1 LASTAPKHAR
11 PLSPHLG
18 IYKWGPAMTVSILHR
33 ITGSGMATVGTV
45 LMIWWLAAL
54 ASGPAAYASFVG
66 CFTVE
71 GGGLNI
77 LGYVLLIGLT
87 LSFFQHLASGVR
99 HFVLDAGAGYELKA
113 NRTGAVLTMVFSVA
127 ATVAL
132 WAYLLVGKN

>member
-1 LASTAPKHAR
+1 
-11 PLSPHLG
+11 
-18 IYKWGPAMTVSILHR
+18 MTVSILHR

-45 LMIWWLAAL
+45 LLVWWLAAL
-54 ASGPAAYASFVG
+54 ASGPAAYSSFVG

-87 LSFFQHLASGVR
+87 LSFFQHMASGVR

-113 NRTGAVLTMVFSVA
+113 NRTGAVLTMIFSVV
-127 ATVAL
+127 ATAAL
-132 WAYLLVGKN
+132 WAYILLGKN